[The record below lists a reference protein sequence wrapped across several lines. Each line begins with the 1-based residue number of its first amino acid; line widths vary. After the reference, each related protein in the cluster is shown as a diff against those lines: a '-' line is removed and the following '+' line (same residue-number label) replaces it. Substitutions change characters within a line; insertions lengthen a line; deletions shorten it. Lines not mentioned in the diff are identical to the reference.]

1 MAGLAAASALLV
13 AGAAAWRRGRAEAL
27 RQREQAR
34 VAAMERLGTLGEMAA
49 GIAHELN
56 QPLTAILAQ
65 TRAAERMLDDEDER
79 PAVREALRASAGQ
92 ARRAADIIAR
102 MRALVRPSAPA
113 AREALD
119 PEALANSLRFLR
131 EQELARQGVRLAWR
145 NDAPGERPLGDRVA
159 LEQILHNLVQNAVDA
174 LAGMRAAP
182 PARLIELSGAVDGDH
197 YLLSVRDNGPGIAP
211 EALPRLYQ
219 PVLHHPRAR
228 HGPGPGA
235 VRDPGR
241 RDGCAHRGAQPDAR
255 RRLFHRAPARAG
267 VRP

>member
-1 MAGLAAASALLV
+1 
-13 AGAAAWRRGRAEAL
+13 
-27 RQREQAR
+27 
-34 VAAMERLGTLGEMAA
+34 MERLGTLGEMAA

-79 PAVREALRASAGQ
+79 PAVREALRPAPARPPRGRHHRPHARAG
-92 ARRAADIIAR
+92 A
-102 MRALVRPSAPA
+102 PSAPA

-145 NDAPGERPLGDRVA
+145 NDARRTPAGRPRGAGTDPA
-159 LEQILHNLVQNAVDA
+159 QPVQNAVDA
-174 LAGMRAAP
+174 LAGMRAGAGQG
-182 PARLIELSGAVDGDH
+182 LIELSGAVDGDH

-219 PVLHHPRAR
+219 PFYTTRAQ
-228 HGPGPGA
+228 GMGLGLALCETLAGA
-235 VRDPGR
+235 M
-241 RDGCAHRGAQPDAR
+241 DAR
-255 RRLFHRAPARAG
+255 IEARNLTPAGACFTVRLPRAG